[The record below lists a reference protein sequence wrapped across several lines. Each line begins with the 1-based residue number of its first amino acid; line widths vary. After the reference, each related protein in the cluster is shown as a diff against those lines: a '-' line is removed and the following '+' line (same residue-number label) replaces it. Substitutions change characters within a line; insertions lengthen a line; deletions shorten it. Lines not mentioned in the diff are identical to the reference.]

1 MSAEILDGRL
11 LAEQI
16 REQLKKEIHALR
28 SETGSVPHVVNV
40 VLGGDA
46 GSEFYAKSQAKAA
59 GDIGIVYE
67 RIALA
72 ADTPQEKFLERL
84 QQLNQDRQITG
95 IIINKPLPAHIN
107 EQKIANALSLE
118 KDIEGLNAA
127 NIGNIVLGKSKVIPC
142 TAAAVMEHVKASGI
156 DLRGKEVVVVGASAI
171 VGKPLA
177 LLFVQQY
184 ATVTL
189 CHIGTSEAGRLKD
202 HVARADVLV
211 VAVGKAHLITG
222 EMIKEGAVVIDV
234 GINKKGDKIVG
245 DVDYDSV
252 ARRASKISP
261 VPGGVGPVTVMML
274 MRNAVLA
281 YRLQKAN

>member
-16 REQLKKEIHALR
+16 REQLKTEIVALQAQ
-28 SETGSVPHVVNV
+28 TGGVPHVVNV
-40 VLGGDA
+40 LLGTDP

-59 GDIGIVYE
+59 EDIGIIYE
-67 RIALA
+67 RMTLSS
-72 ADTPQEKFLERL
+72 DLSEQKLLEHVC
-84 QQLNQDRQITG
+84 QLNEDPRITG

-107 EQKIANALSLE
+107 EQKVANTLNLY

-127 NIGNIVLGKSKVIPC
+127 NIGNVVLGKSKVIPC
-142 TAAAVMEHVKASGI
+142 TAAAVMEHVRASGI

-177 LLFVQQY
+177 LLFVQHY

-189 CHIGTSEAGRLKD
+189 CHIGTFEAGKLKD

-211 VAVGKAHLITG
+211 VAVGKPHLITG
-222 EMIKEGAVVIDV
+222 DMIKKGAVVIDV
-234 GINKKGDKIVG
+234 GINKEDNKIVG
-245 DVDYDSV
+245 DVDYETVSL
-252 ARRASKISP
+252 RASKISP

-281 YRLQKAN
+281 YRLQKES

>member
-1 MSAEILDGRL
+1 MFAEVLDGRL

-16 REQLKKEIHALR
+16 REHLKKEVAELQSR
-28 SETGSVPHVVNV
+28 TGAAPHVVNI
-40 VLGGDA
+40 VLGGDP

-59 GDIGIVYE
+59 EDVGISYE
-67 RIALA
+67 RIKLDPAL
-72 ADTPQEKFLERL
+72 PEEKFLELVHRL
-84 QQLNQDRQITG
+84 NADKRVTG
-95 IIINKPLPAHIN
+95 IIINKPLPPQIS
-107 EQKIANALSLE
+107 EQKVANSLDLY

-127 NIGNIVLGKSKVIPC
+127 NIGNVVLGKSKLIPC
-142 TAAAVMEHVKASGI
+142 TAAAVMEHVRASGI

-177 LLFVQQY
+177 LLFVQHY

-202 HVARADVLV
+202 HVSRADVLV
-211 VAVGKAHLITG
+211 VAVGRPHLITG
-222 EMIKEGAVVIDV
+222 DMVKEGAVVIDV
-234 GINKKGDKIVG
+234 GINKKDNKIVG
-245 DVDYDSV
+245 DVDYESV
-252 ARRASKISP
+252 SRRASKISP

-281 YRLQKAN
+281 YRLQREV